1 MVGLKRVLGRLE
13 GHDVQYFDD
22 AVNFLELIKIRDFN
36 LSFSQL
42 IMMEM

>member
-1 MVGLKRVLGRLE
+1 MVGLNRVLGRLE
-13 GHDVQYFDD
+13 GLDVQYFD
-22 AVNFLELIKIRDFN
+22 AVNFLELLKIRDFN